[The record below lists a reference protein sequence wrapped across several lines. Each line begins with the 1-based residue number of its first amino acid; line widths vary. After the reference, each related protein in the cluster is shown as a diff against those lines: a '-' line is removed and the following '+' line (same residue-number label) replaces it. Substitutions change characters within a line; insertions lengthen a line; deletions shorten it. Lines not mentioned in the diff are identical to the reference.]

1 MRQANVPTLERR
13 SDDRT
18 CAFALRR
25 YNHVL
30 SGNETEGLTMK
41 YRAVPNSD
49 LTVSEV
55 GFGVWTLSAGW
66 WGDYT
71 DAEAASLLNRA
82 LDRGVNFFDTADTYG
97 SGKGET
103 ILAKAFETR
112 QDEIVVGTKFGYDIY
127 AYGDGPRGQREL
139 PQNWTPDYIRYACEQ
154 SLKRL
159 GRSAIDLYQ
168 AHNLK
173 ADSVMNDDI
182 YDTLER
188 LKEEGKIRSYG
199 AALGPSNG
207 WLVEG
212 SAVLRRRRLNSIQI
226 IHNLFEQYPGK
237 RLAEEAAEAG
247 TGVLVR
253 VPHSSGL
260 LEGRYTENTV
270 FDKNDHRRHRPRSW
284 LINGLKKLE
293 TVRFLTEN
301 RNGATIGQMALKW
314 LLADPNVMSTLP
326 NIYNAEQIEE
336 FAAVSDQ
343 EDVSAEELSALET
356 LYAKNFGVDEQP
368 MKFKGVEEN
377 SEEARAL
384 LEISAAE
391 QPAASASGIAS

>member
-1 MRQANVPTLERR
+1 
-13 SDDRT
+13 
-18 CAFALRR
+18 
-25 YNHVL
+25 
-30 SGNETEGLTMK
+30 MK

-49 LTVSEV
+49 LTVSEI

-71 DAEAASLLNRA
+71 DAEASRLLNRA
-82 LDRGVNFFDTADTYG
+82 LDRGINFFDTADTYG

-182 YDTLER
+182 YETLER

-212 SAVLRRRRLNSIQI
+212 SAALRRRRLNSIQI

-237 RLAEEAAEAG
+237 RLAEEAAKAG

-301 RNGATIGQMALKW
+301 RKGATIGQMALKW

-336 FAAVSDQ
+336 FAAAPNQ

-356 LYAKNFGVDEQP
+356 LYAENFGVDEEP
-368 MKFKGVEEN
+368 MKFKGVEEG

-391 QPAASASGIAS
+391 SSAASAAASRVST